1 MTKEEERALELLRRT
16 GNYTDEEYS
25 LMDEY
30 VSTHEIKVKA
40 ANRGILARNKAHL
53 IAVDNLSAAYLN
65 ARAEGS
71 GKTPGEIISEL
82 VREKI
87 AAASA

>member
-1 MTKEEERALELLRRT
+1 MDYRKTRSKDMTKEEEKRALELLRRT
-16 GNYTDEEYS
+16 GDYTDEEYS

-53 IAVDNLSAAYLN
+53 IAVDNISAAYLN
-65 ARAEGS
+65 AR
-71 GKTPGEIISEL
+71 PL
-82 VREKI
+82 F
-87 AAASA
+87 AARAGAC

>member
-1 MTKEEERALELLRRT
+1 MTKEEARALELLRRT

-30 VSTHEIKVKA
+30 VSTHDIKVKA
-40 ANRGILARNKAHL
+40 VNRGILAWNKAHL

-65 ARAEGS
+65 ARAGGS
-71 GKTPGEIISEL
+71 GKTPGEIIGEL

-87 AAASA
+87 AATA